1 MIPRYSRP
9 EMADIWTDRNR
20 LERMLEVEIA
30 AAEVMVKEARVPA
43 RALAIIKKKA
53 KINVGRI
60 QAIESR
66 VKHDVIAFLTQLE
79 EAIGP
84 AARYLHLG
92 LTSSDVL
99 DTALALQMRQAADL
113 LIRDVQTLRKTA
125 AALALKY
132 KHTPTVGRTHG
143 VHAEPTTFGT
153 KVASWYAELGR
164 DETRLKEVRAVISR
178 GKLSGAVGT
187 FAHNTPA
194 FEARVCKI
202 LKLEPETVA
211 TQVIPRDR
219 HADFMCALGIVG
231 GTLER
236 IAVEIRHLQRTEVL
250 EAEEPFT
257 EGQKGSSAMPH
268 KRNPIGCEN
277 ICGLSRLLRSNTQA
291 ALENMAL
298 WHERDISHSSVERVI
313 LPDSTIL
320 LDFALHRMDGILSGL
335 RVYPE
340 RMRQNLSKTEEFVA
354 SEKILLA
361 LVKKGMARQEAY
373 EMIQKHALH
382 AWMNGTSF
390 RSLVE
395 SDPAFSKRLTARELA
410 GCFDL
415 AEHFRHVGDIFKRAG
430 IK

>member
-9 EMADIWTDRNR
+9 EMASLWTDRNR

-30 AAEVMVKEARVPA
+30 AAQAMVGEGLVPA
-43 RALAIIKKKA
+43 KALAVIKKKA
-53 KINVGRI
+53 KINAARI
-60 QAIESR
+60 HEIETR

-79 EAIGP
+79 ETIGP
-84 AARYLHLG
+84 EARYLHLG

-99 DTALALQMRQAADL
+99 DTSLSLQMRQAADL
-113 LIRDVQTLRKTA
+113 LIRDVQTLRKTT
-125 AALALKY
+125 AALALRHKG
-132 KHTPTVGRTHG
+132 TLTAGRTHG
-143 VHAEPTTFGT
+143 VHAEPTTFGL
-153 KVASWYAELGR
+153 KAASWYAELGR
-164 DETRLKEVRAVISR
+164 DEIRLKEVRAVINR

-187 FAHNTPA
+187 FAHNKPSL
-194 FEARVCKI
+194 EVRVCRT
-202 LKLEPETVA
+202 LGLEPETVA

-219 HADFMCALGIVG
+219 HADFLCALAIVG

-277 ICGLSRLLRSNTQA
+277 ICGLARLLRSNAQA

-320 LDFALHRMDGILSGL
+320 LDFALHRMNGILGGL

-340 RMRQNLSKTEEFVA
+340 RMRQNLAKTEEFTA
-354 SEKILLA
+354 SEKILLT
-361 LVKKGMARQEAY
+361 LVKKGMARQKAY

-382 AWMNGTSF
+382 AWTNGVSF

-395 SDPAFSKRLTARELA
+395 SDPELSKKLTARELEK
-410 GCFDL
+410 CFDL
-415 AEHFRHVGDIFKRAG
+415 SDHFRHVDEIFKRAG
-430 IK
+430 IR